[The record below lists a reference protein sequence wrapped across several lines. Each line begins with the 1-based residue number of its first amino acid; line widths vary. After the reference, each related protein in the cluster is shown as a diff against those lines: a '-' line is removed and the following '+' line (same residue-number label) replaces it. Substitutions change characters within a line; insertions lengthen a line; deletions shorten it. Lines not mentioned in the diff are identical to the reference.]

1 MTIKVYIHLRS
12 LNGRHIELVEAT
24 GVKVNFNGIIF
35 LLNVMKIPQLIK
47 KLLMENTQPD
57 NMLMP

>member
-1 MTIKVYIHLRS
+1 M
-12 LNGRHIELVEAT
+12 VEAT
-24 GVKVNFNGIIF
+24 GFKANFKVNFNGIIF

-47 KLLMENTQPD
+47 KLLMGNTQPD